1 MKKTLILLSAL
12 LVLPMTAHA
21 HSVLESSTPA
31 EGSVIAEP
39 LEQVVLDFS
48 AGIEQGS
55 DMSMTMDGAAVDFSE
70 VAVMEDQLIGTP
82 AQELED
88 GSYVVEYDVLSQD
101 GHPIQGSLAFEL
113 QAGEEEAAQE
123 EQAEEAAQEEQAE
136 EAVDEQEADE
146 AEATE
151 SEQTEASDVEQASS
165 GEPEAPSEDAGSSM
179 TLIIAGIA
187 IILLIAAV
195 VLMRRKR

>member
-31 EGSVIAEP
+31 EGSVVAEP
-39 LEQVVLDFS
+39 IEQVVLDFS

-55 DMSMTMDGAAVDFSE
+55 AMTMTMEGTAVDFSE
-70 VAVMEDQLIGTP
+70 VAVMEDQLVGTP

-88 GSYVVEYDVLSQD
+88 GSYVVEYDVLSED

-113 QAGEEEAAQE
+113 QAGEQEAAQE

-136 EAVDEQEADE
+136 EATDEQEAEE

-151 SEQTEASDVEQASS
+151 SEETETSDMQQASS
-165 GEPEAPSEDAGSSM
+165 GEPEAPSEDAGSSL

-187 IILLIAAV
+187 IILLIAVV

>member
-1 MKKTLILLSAL
+1 MKKTLVLLSAL

-31 EGSVIAEP
+31 EGAVVAEP
-39 LEQVVLDFS
+39 IEQVVLDFS

-55 DMSMTMDGAAVDFSE
+55 GMTMTMDGTAVDFSE
-70 VAVMEDQLIGTP
+70 VAVMEDQLVGTP

-88 GSYVVEYDVLSQD
+88 GSYVVEYDVLSED

-123 EQAEEAAQEEQAE
+123 EPAEEETVEPEADETETTEAAEMEEAAASG
-136 EAVDEQEADE
+136 
-146 AEATE
+146 
-151 SEQTEASDVEQASS
+151 SEV
-165 GEPEAPSEDAGSSM
+165 PSEEGGSSM
-179 TLIIAGIA
+179 TLIIAGLA
-187 IILLIAAV
+187 IILLVAAV

>member
-31 EGSVIAEP
+31 EGAVVAEP
-39 LEQVVLDFS
+39 IEQVVLDFS

-55 DMSMTMDGAAVDFSE
+55 AMTMTMDGTAVDFSE
-70 VAVMEDQLIGTP
+70 VAVMEDQLVGAP

-88 GSYVVEYDVLSQD
+88 GSYVVEYDVLSED

-113 QAGEEEAAQE
+113 QANEEEEAAQE
-123 EQAEEAAQEEQAE
+123 EPAEEAAEP
-136 EAVDEQEADE
+136 EADE
-146 AEATE
+146 TEATE
-151 SEQTEASDVEQASS
+151 STESTDMEQAAASDS
-165 GEPEAPSEDAGSSM
+165 EAPSEQGGSSM

-187 IILLIAAV
+187 IILLVAAV

>member
-31 EGSVIAEP
+31 EGSVVAEP
-39 LEQVVLDFS
+39 IEQVVLDFS

-55 DMSMTMDGAAVDFSE
+55 AMTMTMEGTAVDFSE
-70 VAVMEDQLIGTP
+70 VAVMEDQLVGMP

-88 GSYVVEYDVLSQD
+88 GSYVVEYDVLSED

-113 QAGEEEAAQE
+113 QAGEQEAAQE

-136 EAVDEQEADE
+136 EATDEQEAEE

-151 SEQTEASDVEQASS
+151 SEETETSDMQQASS
-165 GEPEAPSEDAGSSM
+165 GEPEAPSEDAGSSL

-187 IILLIAAV
+187 IILLIAVV

>member
-12 LVLPMTAHA
+12 LVLPMTTHA

-31 EGSVIAEP
+31 EGAVVAEP
-39 LEQVVLDFS
+39 IEQVVLDFS

-55 DMSMTMDGAAVDFSE
+55 AMTMTMDGTAVDFSE
-70 VAVMEDQLIGTP
+70 VTVMEDQLVGTP
-82 AQELED
+82 AEDLED
-88 GSYVVEYDVLSQD
+88 GSYVVEYDVLSED

-113 QAGEEEAAQE
+113 QAGEEEE
-123 EQAEEAAQEEQAE
+123 VTEEAAETAE
-136 EAVDEQEADE
+136 PEADE
-146 AEATE
+146 AEAE
-151 SEQTEASDVEQASS
+151 EAEQTEASDMDQAAAND
-165 GEPEAPSEDAGSSM
+165 PEAPAENSGSSM

>member
-1 MKKTLILLSAL
+1 MKKTLILFSAL
-12 LVLPMTAHA
+12 LFLPMTAHA

-31 EGSVIAEP
+31 EGSVVDEP

-55 DMSMTMDGAAVDFSE
+55 GMTMTMDGTAVDFSE
-70 VAVMEDQLIGTP
+70 VAVMEDQLIGMP

-88 GSYVVEYDVLSQD
+88 GSYVVEYDVLSED

-113 QAGEEEAAQE
+113 QAGEEAAQEEPAEEATQE
-123 EQAEEAAQEEQAE
+123 EQAEEATDESEAE
-136 EAVDEQEADE
+136 E

-151 SEQTEASDVEQASS
+151 SEETQASDMEQASS
-165 GEPEAPSEDAGSSM
+165 GESEAPSEDAGSSM

>member
-55 DMSMTMDGAAVDFSE
+55 DMSMTMDGTAVDFSE

-82 AQELED
+82 AEELED

>member
-12 LVLPMTAHA
+12 LILPMTAHA

-31 EGSVIAEP
+31 EGAVVAEP
-39 LEQVVLDFS
+39 IEQVVLDFS

-55 DMSMTMDGAAVDFSE
+55 AMTMTMDGTAVDFSE
-70 VAVMEDQLIGTP
+70 VAVMEDQLVGTP

-88 GSYVVEYDVLSQD
+88 GSYVVEYDVLSED

-113 QAGEEEAAQE
+113 QANEEEEAAQE
-123 EQAEEAAQEEQAE
+123 EPAEEAAES
-136 EAVDEQEADE
+136 EADE
-146 AEATE
+146 TEATE
-151 SEQTEASDVEQASS
+151 STESTESTDMEQAAASDS
-165 GEPEAPSEDAGSSM
+165 EAPSEQGGSSM

-187 IILLIAAV
+187 IILLVAAV

>member
-1 MKKTLILLSAL
+1 MKKTLILLITL

-31 EGSVIAEP
+31 EGAVVAEP
-39 LEQVVLDFS
+39 IEQVVLDFS

-55 DMSMTMDGAAVDFSE
+55 AMTMTMDGTAVDFSE
-70 VAVMEDQLIGTP
+70 VAVMEDQLVGTP

-88 GSYVVEYDVLSQD
+88 GSYVVEYDVLSED

-113 QAGEEEAAQE
+113 QANEEEEAAQE
-123 EQAEEAAQEEQAE
+123 EPAEEAAEP
-136 EAVDEQEADE
+136 EADE
-146 AEATE
+146 TEATE
-151 SEQTEASDVEQASS
+151 STDMEQAAASDS
-165 GEPEAPSEDAGSSM
+165 EAPSEQGGSSM

-187 IILLIAAV
+187 IILLVAAV

>member
-1 MKKTLILLSAL
+1 MKKTLILLSTL

-31 EGSVIAEP
+31 EGSVVAEP
-39 LEQVVLDFS
+39 IEQVVLDFS

-55 DMSMTMDGAAVDFSE
+55 AMTMTMDGTAVDFSE
-70 VAVMEDQLIGTP
+70 VAVMEDQLVGTP

-88 GSYVVEYDVLSQD
+88 GSYVVEYDVLSED

-113 QAGEEEAAQE
+113 QAGEQEAAQE
-123 EQAEEAAQEEQAE
+123 EQTQEQQAE
-136 EAVDEQEADE
+136 EVTDEQEAEE

-151 SEQTEASDVEQASS
+151 AEETQASDTEQASS

-195 VLMRRKR
+195 VLLRRKR

>member
-55 DMSMTMDGAAVDFSE
+55 DMSMTMDGTAVDFSE

-136 EAVDEQEADE
+136 EAADEQEAED
-146 AEATE
+146 EATE